1 MKRYTKRAAAALKF
15 AEKAAED
22 LGYNYIGTEHILLG
36 ILKQAD
42 SLAATYLSK
51 ENVTF
56 DSVLELVQKR
66 DYASFQMAEPPE
78 YSPRSLA
85 LLARAQQ
92 EAVEMGVNEIGTE
105 HILLAILKDDR
116 LPAMHYLML
125 LNVNAAGLIE
135 RIQKSQQGRTKSNP
149 GEDKG
154 DDTPVLR
161 QYSQDVTE
169 AAREGKLDPVIG
181 RERQMQR
188 VIQILARRTKNN
200 PCLLGEAG
208 VGKTAVVE
216 GLAQKIVMGQVPET
230 LSGKRILRLDLAGL
244 IAGSRYRGDFEE
256 RVKLLMAEIKRNPDV
271 ILFVD
276 EMHTM
281 MGAGAAEGAMDIS
294 NMLKPAL
301 SRGELQMIGAT
312 TLSEYRKYI
321 EKDPALERRFQP
333 VRIEEPS
340 EEETFQILRG
350 VKEQYETYHDVI
362 ITEDAIAAAVRLS
375 GRYISDRLWPDKA
388 IDILDE
394 AAAKL
399 RLEMSQKAANQT
411 QDPIQQ
417 ILRLKEEALQKG
429 DWKRAVQMPMPKDT
443 KSRSEKK
450 RKERKM
456 VQERQIAQVVSEWTG
471 IPVDK
476 LEEKEMQRLQ
486 NLEQILHQ
494 RVVGQEEAVH
504 AVSKAIRRGR
514 VGLKD
519 PKRPIGSFLF
529 LGPTGVGKTEL
540 SKALA
545 VALFGD
551 ERSLIRFDM
560 SEYMEK
566 HTVSRLIGSPPGYV
580 GYDEGGQLSERVRQ
594 HPYSVILF
602 DEIEKAH
609 PDIFNVFLQILDDGQ
624 VTDAQGRTIDFKNTV
639 IIMTSNIG
647 ARSIVAPSRLGFSLE
662 TTEKARYEDMRKQVM
677 EEVKRLFRP
686 EFLNRVDEILVFH
699 ALNRTH
705 IEQIVEILFAQ
716 MAERMEKAVGV
727 PICMTE
733 KAKNWIVDQGFD
745 AAYGARPLRRLLQN
759 QIEDQAADMLLA
771 GQLGGASKIVVDQQ
785 ENAIILKTE

>member
-56 DSVLELVQKR
+56 DSVSELVQKR
-66 DYASFQMAEPPE
+66 DYASFQMMEPPE

-92 EAVEMGVNEIGTE
+92 EAAEMGVNEIGTE
-105 HILLAILKDDR
+105 HILLAILKDER

-135 RIQKSQQGRTKSNP
+135 RIQKLRQSKTKNNP
-149 GEDKG
+149 GDMEG

-443 KSRSEKK
+443 KSRTEKK

>member
-1 MKRYTKRAAAALKF
+1 M
-15 AEKAAED
+15 
-22 LGYNYIGTEHILLG
+22 
-36 ILKQAD
+36 
-42 SLAATYLSK
+42 
-51 ENVTF
+51 
-56 DSVLELVQKR
+56 
-66 DYASFQMAEPPE
+66 
-78 YSPRSLA
+78 
-85 LLARAQQ
+85 
-92 EAVEMGVNEIGTE
+92 
-105 HILLAILKDDR
+105 
-116 LPAMHYLML
+116 
-125 LNVNAAGLIE
+125 
-135 RIQKSQQGRTKSNP
+135 
-149 GEDKG
+149 
-154 DDTPVLR
+154 
-161 QYSQDVTE
+161 
-169 AAREGKLDPVIG
+169 
-181 RERQMQR
+181 
-188 VIQILARRTKNN
+188 
-200 PCLLGEAG
+200 
-208 VGKTAVVE
+208 VE

-443 KSRSEKK
+443 KSRTEKK